1 MPYTRRSAVLLR
13 QGSSAY
19 NKQTCWLKEPLFL
32 CEGIKLFLYQIL
44 LNILMNSVQ
53 VTLLK
58 LLLFLG
64 GRRENEKKREGK
76 KNYPTHWDMMRGD
89 RGTCSEHNCA
99 CASPP
104 TPSTLTYVRT
114 AAAEEQH
121 VCPPNPV
128 SSPAPVP
135 HLFYRALSHHG

>member
-76 KNYPTHWDMMRGD
+76 KNYPT
-89 RGTCSEHNCA
+89 GT
-99 CASPP
+99 
-104 TPSTLTYVRT
+104 
-114 AAAEEQH
+114 
-121 VCPPNPV
+121 
-128 SSPAPVP
+128 
-135 HLFYRALSHHG
+135 